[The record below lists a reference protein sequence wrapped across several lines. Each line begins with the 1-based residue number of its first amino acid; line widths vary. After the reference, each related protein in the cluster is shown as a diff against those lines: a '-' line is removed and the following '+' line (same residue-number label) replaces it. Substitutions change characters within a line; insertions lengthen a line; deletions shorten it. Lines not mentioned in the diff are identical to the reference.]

1 MSLLIRRAISLL
13 GKHEHRR
20 LEQAAISP
28 ANAQR
33 RFLVELLKRNAATV
47 FGREHGFASICTEA
61 DYRRHVPI
69 RDYEGFRPYINRVM
83 RGEPMVLTTDR
94 PVMFTMTSGTTAEPK
109 LIPVTRE
116 SQLIESALT
125 RQWFYR
131 ALLDHPEFMD
141 HSGIGIVSRA
151 VEGFTASGIPYGSA
165 SGMTYKNIPWLIRRV
180 QAIPYEACEILD
192 YDRRYFVTARFALD
206 ANVSFIATANAGTLI
221 RLARTIAE
229 HSPELVRAIHDG
241 DLGVTSSRQRR
252 LFARLQARLK
262 PDAARARML
271 GAILQQRGSLR
282 PRDFWPMLRLI
293 GCWVGGSVGIQTSRL
308 AEYYGETPI
317 RDLGY
322 MASEGHFTVPCE
334 DQTARGTLA
343 LNSNYYEFVPIE
355 HTECSQPEVLSSH
368 ELEDGKRYSIL
379 LTTASG
385 LYRYRINDIVE
396 VAGHYKRA
404 PLLAFVRKEGEMANI
419 SGEKIHANQLLLAV
433 EQARHKFDLS
443 IEQFQV
449 TPNYQRSRYE
459 IFLELSDEVSRSE
472 LQKFLMEVV
481 SALSRFNIEYDQ
493 KRASRRLGAPCLHI
507 MSQGWADCAY
517 RRMIAAGQ
525 RDTQY
530 KWPIL
535 LSERN
540 PADEGSIICSIEAQ
554 SREFTIRELGAAA

>member
-1 MSLLIRRAISLL
+1 M
-13 GKHEHRR
+13 
-20 LEQAAISP
+20 
-28 ANAQR
+28 
-33 RFLVELLKRNAATV
+33 LKQNAATV
-47 FGREHGFASICTEA
+47 FGRQYGFASIRTEA
-61 DYRRHVPI
+61 DYRRHVPV
-69 RDYEGFRPYINRVM
+69 RDYEGFRPYINRMM
-83 RGEPMVLTTDR
+83 RGESMVLTTGQ

-151 VEGFTASGIPYGSA
+151 VEGFTASGVPYGSA

-192 YDRRYFVTARFALD
+192 YERRYFVMARLALG
-206 ANVSFIATANAGTLI
+206 ASVSFIATANPGTLI
-221 RLARTIAE
+221 RLARAIAE
-229 HSPELVRAIHDG
+229 HAPELVRAIHDG
-241 DLGVTSSRQRR
+241 DLGVTSSRQRK
-252 LFARLQARLK
+252 LFARLRARLK
-262 PDAARARML
+262 PDPARARIL
-271 GAILQQRGSLR
+271 GAILHQRGSLR

-293 GCWVGGSVGIQTSRL
+293 GCWVGGSVGIQASRL
-308 AEYYGETPI
+308 AEYYGETAI

-343 LNSNYYEFVPIE
+343 LNSNYYEFIPIE
-355 HTECSQPEVLSSH
+355 QTESSQPDVLSSH
-368 ELEDGKRYSIL
+368 ELENGERYSIL
-379 LTTASG
+379 LTTTSG

-419 SGEKIHANQLLLAV
+419 SGEKIHANQLQLAV
-433 EQARHKFDLS
+433 EQAKHKFNLS
-443 IEQFQV
+443 VEQFRV
-449 TPNYQRSRYE
+449 TPDHLKSRYE
-459 IFLELSDEVSRSE
+459 FFLELSSEVSRSE
-472 LQKFLMEVV
+472 LQKFLVEVD

-507 MSQGWADCAY
+507 MSQGWADRAH
-517 RRMIAAGQ
+517 RRMIAAGK

-530 KWPIL
+530 KWQIL

-540 PADEGSIICSIEAQ
+540 PADEDSIICSIEAQ
-554 SREFTIRELGAAA
+554 SRKFTVHELGAAAA

>member
-1 MSLLIRRAISLL
+1 MLERA
-13 GKHEHRR
+13 
-20 LEQAAISP
+20 AMSP

-33 RFLVELLKRNAATV
+33 RFLLELLRRNAATV
-47 FGREHGFASICTEA
+47 FGRQYAFASIRTEA

-69 RDYEGFRPYINRVM
+69 RDYEGFRPYMIRM
-83 RGEPMVLTTDR
+83 TGGESMVLTASQ
-94 PVMFTMTSGTTAEPK
+94 PVMFTMTSGTTAAPK

-141 HSGIGIVSRA
+141 HAGIGIVSRA

-180 QAIPYEACEILD
+180 QAIPYEVCEILD
-192 YDRRYFVTARFALD
+192 YDQRYFVMARFALG
-206 ANVSFIATANAGTLI
+206 ANVSFIATANPATLV

-252 LFARLQARLK
+252 LFARLLTRLK
-262 PDAARARML
+262 PDPVRARIL
-271 GAILQQRGSLR
+271 GSILDQRGRLR

-293 GCWVGGSVGIQTSRL
+293 GCWVGGSVGMQAARL
-308 AEYYGETPI
+308 GEYYGETPI

-334 DQTARGTLA
+334 DQTPRGTLA
-343 LNSNYYEFVPIE
+343 LNSNYYEFIPIE
-355 HTECSQPEVLSSH
+355 QTECSQPDVLSSH
-368 ELEDGKRYSIL
+368 ELEDGKLYSIL

-396 VAGHYKRA
+396 IAGHYKRA

-419 SGEKIHANQLLLAV
+419 GGEKLHANQLVLAV
-433 EQARHKFDLS
+433 EQMSRKFDLS
-443 IEQFQV
+443 VEQFRA
-449 TPNYQRSRYE
+449 TPDYQRSRYD
-459 IFLELSDEVSRSE
+459 IFLELRKEVPRSA
-472 LQKFLMEVV
+472 LQEILSEVDR
-481 SALSRFNIEYDQ
+481 ALSRFNVEYAQ
-493 KRASRRLGAPCLHI
+493 KRESGRLSAPCLHI
-507 MSQGWADCAY
+507 MSRGWAERAH
-517 RRMIAAGQ
+517 RKMVASGK

-530 KWPIL
+530 KWQAL
-535 LSERN
+535 HSEPD
-540 PADEGSIICSIEAQ
+540 PADENSITCSIEAQ
-554 SREFTIRELGAAA
+554 GRKTVVDGLVAAA

>member
-13 GKHEHRR
+13 GKRR
-20 LEQAAISP
+20 HQMLEQAAISP

-33 RFLVELLKRNAATV
+33 RFLLELLRRNAATV
-47 FGREHGFASICTEA
+47 FGRQHGFASICTEP
-61 DYRRHVPI
+61 DYRRRVPI
-69 RDYEGFRPYINRVM
+69 RDYEGFRPYINRM
-83 RGEPMVLTTDR
+83 TGGESMVLTASQ

-109 LIPVTRE
+109 LVPVTRE
-116 SQLIESALT
+116 SQLIESVLT

-141 HSGIGIVSRA
+141 HDGIGIVSRA

-192 YDRRYFVTARFALD
+192 YDQRYFVMARFALG
-206 ANVSFIATANAGTLI
+206 ANVSFVATANPGTLI

-229 HSPELVRAIHDG
+229 HSSELVRAIHDG
-241 DLGVTSSRQRR
+241 DTGVTSSRQRE
-252 LFARLQARLK
+252 LFARLQAQLK
-262 PDAARARML
+262 PNPARARLL
-271 GAILQQRGSLR
+271 GGILHQRGSLR

-293 GCWVGGSVGIQTSRL
+293 GCWVGGSVGMQTSRL
-308 AEYYGETPI
+308 AEYYGETAI

-322 MASEGHFTVPCE
+322 MASEGHFTVPSE

-343 LNSNYYEFVPIE
+343 LNSNYCEFIPIE
-355 HTECSQPEVLSSH
+355 QTECSEPDVLSSH

-396 VAGHYKRA
+396 VAGHFKRA

-419 SGEKIHANQLLLAV
+419 SGEKIHANQLQLAV
-433 EQARHKFDLS
+433 DWARCKFDLS
-443 IEQFQV
+443 IEQFRV
-449 TPNYQRSRYE
+449 TPDYQKSRYE
-459 IFLELSDEVSRSE
+459 IFLEPGKEVSGSE
-472 LQKFLMEVV
+472 LQKFLVEVDR
-481 SALSRFNIEYDQ
+481 ALSRFNIEYAQ
-493 KRASRRLGAPCLHI
+493 KRASRRLSAPCLHI
-507 MSQGWADCAY
+507 MSRGWAE
-517 RRMIAAGQ
+517 RVHRQMIVAGK

-530 KWPIL
+530 KWQII

-540 PADEGSIICSIEAQ
+540 PADENSIIYSIEAQ
-554 SREFTIRELGAAA
+554 SKNFTIRELGAAA